1 MLRSMTAFGR
11 SSLDRGNGEI
21 LCEIRSVNHRYL
33 DVGIRL
39 PETLRSAEAGMRER
53 LSAVLNRGKVEVF
66 LKLADRQAGGG
77 SLAINETLLAELTAA
92 AGRIGDMTDA
102 GCVIDSVRLLQW
114 PGVVGVSEEGEEL
127 RLQDARQAFELAL
140 GDFVATREREGAQL
154 ATLLS
159 QRNEQLISLLRQ
171 LREHRPLVL
180 ARQREKLLARI
191 AELKTD
197 YDESRLEQELV
208 YAAQR
213 LDIDEELDR
222 LMAHTVE
229 LVQVLERDE
238 PVGRRLDFL
247 MQEFNRE
254 SNTIS
259 AKSSDSRTT
268 AIAVDMKV
276 LIEQM
281 REQVQN
287 IE

>member
-11 SSLDRGNGEI
+11 SSLDTASGEL

-39 PETLRSAEAGMRER
+39 PEALRSAEAGIRER
-53 LSAVLNRGKVEVF
+53 LTQVSSRGKVEVF
-66 LKLADRQAGGG
+66 LKFSESQSSVSAL
-77 SLAINETLLAELTAA
+77 SINDALLAELTSAA
-92 AGRIGDMTDA
+92 SRVEGMTA
-102 GCVIDSVRLLQW
+102 ANCQIDSVRLLQW
-114 PGVVGVSEEGEEL
+114 PGVVGASQEHQQVRQEDV
-127 RLQDARQAFELAL
+127 LQVFEQALS
-140 GDFVATREREGAQL
+140 DFVATREREGAQL
-154 ATLLS
+154 AELLS
-159 QRNEQLISLLRQ
+159 RRNEQLVSMVEQ
-171 LREHRPLVL
+171 LHEHRPTVML
-180 ARQREKLLARI
+180 RQREKLQTKI
-191 AELKTD
+191 AALQAD

-222 LMAHTVE
+222 LNAHTVE
-229 LVQVLERDE
+229 LDKVLERDE

-254 SNTIS
+254 SNTIGS
-259 AKSSDSRTT
+259 KSSDRATT